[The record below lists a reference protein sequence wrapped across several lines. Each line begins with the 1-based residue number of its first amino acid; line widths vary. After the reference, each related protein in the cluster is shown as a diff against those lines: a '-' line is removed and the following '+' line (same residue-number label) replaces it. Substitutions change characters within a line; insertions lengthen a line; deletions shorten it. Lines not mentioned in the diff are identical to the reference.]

1 MSPRVKSHTL
11 SLIVQNLLKLGR
23 TPGQGPVDFKE
34 VNSKKSCFRAF
45 QLAGKMGGGG
55 GTPLGPL
62 LGPRPPMINNIL
74 GSDYQDY
81 ADVSVLLRFIGW
93 WCCSFYGPIK

>member
-1 MSPRVKSHTL
+1 
-11 SLIVQNLLKLGR
+11 
-23 TPGQGPVDFKE
+23 
-34 VNSKKSCFRAF
+34 
-45 QLAGKMGGGG
+45 MGGGG

-81 ADVSVLLRFIGW
+81 ADVSIFSNFFCVFVFIWSYHMVIFNSLG
-93 WCCSFYGPIK
+93 SDYKDYIELIRNMIMHKSMIGTSTPLMTINVFLSG

>member
-1 MSPRVKSHTL
+1 MSC
-11 SLIVQNLLKLGR
+11 
-23 TPGQGPVDFKE
+23 F
-34 VNSKKSCFRAF
+34 FRAF
-45 QLAGKMGGGG
+45 QLTTKMGGGG

-81 ADVSVLLRFIGW
+81 ADVSSFSKSIFCVIVFIWSYHMMICNSLGSDYEDYIELIGNII
-93 WCCSFYGPIK
+93 CI

>member
-1 MSPRVKSHTL
+1 MSC
-11 SLIVQNLLKLGR
+11 
-23 TPGQGPVDFKE
+23 F
-34 VNSKKSCFRAF
+34 FRAF
-45 QLAGKMGGGG
+45 QLTAKMGGGG

-81 ADVSVLLRFIGW
+81 ADVS
-93 WCCSFYGPIK
+93 SFFKSFFVFLFLFGLSYDDLQ